1 VQRRAVTERQTAWRT
16 MLEGEGNMNAQLSG
30 HEEVIANYG
39 NCPSQLEAAL
49 LGLSEINLDLRTS
62 AEGWSIRDIVHHI
75 ADGDDMWKMFIKQAI
90 GNPGSEF
97 YLNWYWQVPQD
108 EWAKSWNYKERLIGP
123 SLAMFRANR
132 SHIVQLLRSTP
143 GAMEKRL
150 RVCWPKIGE
159 REVMVAS
166 ILEGQTQHAIE
177 HIAEIDEIRGVHS
190 M

>member
-1 VQRRAVTERQTAWRT
+1 
-16 MLEGEGNMNAQLSG
+16 MLEGEGHMNAQLSG
-30 HEEVIANYG
+30 HEEIITNYG

-75 ADGDDMWKMFIKQAI
+75 ADGDDLWKMFIKQAI

-97 YLNWYWQVPQD
+97 FLNWYWQVPQD

-159 REVMVAS
+159 REVRVAS